1 MRNAELPSELVS
13 ITFNR
18 TIMKKHFLLIIAI
31 ALFVAFA
38 FTSCDTATGQGTGW
52 GAVTGAVLGAAT
64 TGDARGAA
72 VGALIGANTGALIG
86 ASIDEAD
93 AVRYGPRPRGGF
105 PYARPTERPGFYVSP
120 YPPHQIYNL
129 RHVPHGG
136 LVEDAVGGGYF
147 RKP

>member
-1 MRNAELPSELVS
+1 MRGAEPPSEFFS
-13 ITFNR
+13 ITFQFDN
-18 TIMKKHFLLIIAI
+18 MKKHFLLIIAI

-38 FTSCDTATGQGTGW
+38 FTSCDTATGQGAGW
-52 GAVTGAVLGAAT
+52 GATTGAILGA
-64 TGDARGAA
+64 TGNVRGAA

-93 AVRYGPRPRGGF
+93 AVRYGPHPRGGF
-105 PYARPTERPGFYVSP
+105 PYAEPTERPGFYVSP

-136 LVEDAVGGGYF
+136 LVEDAVGGGCF